1 MADYKIIDISAYN
14 ANVPYTQLKDTYG
27 IKGAI
32 IRVTEK
38 GNKVDSSFE
47 KHWEG
52 CTNNGL
58 VCGVYKY
65 SYATTVAQIQEEANI
80 VLKTLKNRKCP
91 LGVWLDVEDKSQITL
106 SKDLLK
112 KMIEAFRKIITEAG
126 YHFGVYTGKWVWSV
140 IGGKETG
147 YDYWIASYPNNDT
160 GVIVE
165 RVRPNIGEV
174 GWQYSSKFKLN
185 GGDTDI
191 STFNKEY
198 IDGLLNGVVGF
209 TSEGDLASDAV
220 EKKSLIS
227 KVESATSFMENI
239 ARDDSHGYSQDNR
252 WGPDYDCSS
261 LTIYAWEQAGVPVK
275 TKGATY
281 TGNMYPV
288 FTKCGF
294 KDVTKT
300 VNLSTGAGLIR
311 GDVLLNAVHHV
322 AVYCGNGLEVEAS
335 VNEKGGAHGGK
346 YGDQTGREILIRA
359 YRNYPWNYALRYPS
373 NEMTTA
379 TTSSTPSTKIY
390 STVKKGSA
398 GILVVELQSKLRVLG
413 YNIEADGDFGTK
425 TQVAVV
431 DFQKKNGLV
440 PDGIVGNLTWTKLN
454 SMVDSAKKPSTSLN
468 KNPKYTGKVT
478 ASQLN
483 VRTGAGTNYELLP
496 SYPKLNRGNLVD
508 VCDEVNSGNGKWYY
522 IRIAGKYYGYV
533 SASYITRA

>member
-1 MADYKIIDISAYN
+1 MADYKILDMSGWNI
-14 ANVPYTQLKDTYG
+14 NVPYEKLPSLG
-27 IKGAI
+27 IKGVI
-32 IRVTEK
+32 LRITEK
-38 GNKVDSSFE
+38 GNKTDSMFE
-47 KHWEG
+47 KHWQG
-52 CTNNGL
+52 CQNASL
-58 VCGVYKY
+58 ALGVYKY
-65 SYATTVAQIQEEANI
+65 SYAKNMDEMKTEANTVVK
-80 VLKTLKNRKCP
+80 VLNGRKCP

-126 YHFGVYTGKWVWSV
+126 YHFGVYTGKWVWSI

-174 GWQYSSKFKLN
+174 GWQYSSKYKLN

-191 STFNKEY
+191 STFNKKY
-198 IDGLLNGVVGF
+198 IDELLNGVVGF
-209 TSEGDLASDAV
+209 TSEGDLASEAV
-220 EKKSLIS
+220 EKKSSIS

-311 GDVLLNAVHHV
+311 GDVLLNAAHHV

-359 YRNYPWNYALRYPS
+359 YRNYPWNYVLRYPS

-440 PDGIVGNLTWTKLN
+440 PDGIVGNLTWTQLN

-496 SYPKLNRGNLVD
+496 SYPRLNHGNLVD